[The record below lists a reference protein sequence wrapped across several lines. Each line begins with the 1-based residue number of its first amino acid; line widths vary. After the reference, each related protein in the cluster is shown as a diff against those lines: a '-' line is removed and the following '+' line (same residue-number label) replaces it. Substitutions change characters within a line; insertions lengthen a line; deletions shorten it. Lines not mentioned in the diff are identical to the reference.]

1 MRPEFLLP
9 ETTVRDAGAGP
20 VIDLREERGGV
31 LSLTLGITRI
41 VEKENIEIGI
51 WGSADG
57 TDWGRAPL
65 ASYPQKS
72 YCGVYQLELDL
83 SRRPDVKYLRAQWD
97 VSRWNRA
104 AGKPLFTVYLLAQSG
119 DLKFAFAG
127 A

>member
-9 ETTVRDAGAGP
+9 ETTVRDAGSGP

-41 VEKENIEIGI
+41 VEKQNIEVSI

-57 TDWGRAPL
+57 ADWGRAPL

-72 YCGVYQLELDL
+72 YCGVYQMELDL
-83 SRRPDVKYLRAQWD
+83 SRRPDIKYLRAQWD
-97 VSRWNRA
+97 VNRWNRA
-104 AGKPLFTVYLLAQSG
+104 SGKPLFTVYLMVKTG
-119 DLKFAFAG
+119 DMQFAFAS

>member
-1 MRPEFLLP
+1 
-9 ETTVRDAGAGP
+9 
-20 VIDLREERGGV
+20 

-57 TDWGRAPL
+57 ADWGRTPI

-72 YCGVYQLELDL
+72 YCGVYQMALDL
-83 SRRPDVKYLRAQWD
+83 RRRPEVKYLRAQWD

-104 AGKPLFTVYLLAQSG
+104 AGQPLFTFYLLVQTPDHLLAY
-119 DLKFAFAG
+119 ATA
-127 A
+127 